1 MRRYYWRNLTVF
13 TPRKHEKDIEI
24 CDRIIFSKFKLW
36 NSKKKYGQHFL
47 INDLI
52 SADIASSIKKNTA
65 ILEIG
70 PGGGALTKELI
81 KVTKNIK
88 VIEIDRDLNSVLSER
103 FPGLEIINEDFINY
117 ELTKI
122 GWKKFSICGNFPYNI
137 STQILFKIIENNNLV
152 HEVVGMFQKEVAE
165 RICSEPGSKNYGIPS
180 VVVQAFYD
188 CEILFD
194 VSNDNFKPK
203 PNVLSS
209 VIRLI
214 RNKKKLNCKYDDFLR
229 IVKVSFSKRRKKIKN
244 ALKNFT
250 KLNKVKDELILKK
263 RAEELTVNDYVMLTN
278 RLL

>member
-1 MRRYYWRNLTVF
+1 M
-13 TPRKHEKDIEI
+13 
-24 CDRIIFSKFKLW
+24 KL
-36 NSKKKYGQHFL
+36 KKKYGQHFL

-52 SADIASSIKKNTA
+52 SADIASSIKKKTA

-81 KVTKNIK
+81 KVAKNIK
-88 VIEIDRDLNSVLSER
+88 VIEIDRDLNSVLNER

-117 ELTKI
+117 ELTKT

-137 STQILFKIIENNNLV
+137 STQILFKIVENNNLV
-152 HEVVGMFQKEVAE
+152 HEVVGMFQKQVAE
-165 RICSEPGSKNYGIPS
+165 RICSGPGSKKYGIPS

-209 VIRLI
+209 VIRLT

-250 KLNKVKDELILKK
+250 KLNEVKDELILKK
-263 RAEELTVNDYVMLTN
+263 RAEELTVNDYVILTN

>member
-1 MRRYYWRNLTVF
+1 M
-13 TPRKHEKDIEI
+13 
-24 CDRIIFSKFKLW
+24 KL
-36 NSKKKYGQHFL
+36 KKKYGQHFL
-47 INDLI
+47 INNII
-52 SADIASSIKKNTA
+52 SADIASSIKKKGA
-65 ILEIG
+65 VLEIG

-81 KVTKNIK
+81 KVTNNIK
-88 VIEIDRDLNSVLSER
+88 VIEIDSDLSSVLIER

-122 GWKKFSICGNFPYNI
+122 GWKKFSVCGNFPYNI
-137 STQILFKIIENNNLV
+137 STQIIFKIIENNDIV

-165 RICSEPGSKNYGIPS
+165 RICSEPGSKKYGIPS
-180 VVVQAFYD
+180 VIVQAFYD

-209 VIRLI
+209 VIRLT

-229 IVKVSFSKRRKKIKN
+229 VVKMSFSKRRKKIKN

-250 KLNKVKDELILKK
+250 KLNEVKDELILKK

>member
-1 MRRYYWRNLTVF
+1 M
-13 TPRKHEKDIEI
+13 
-24 CDRIIFSKFKLW
+24 KL
-36 NSKKKYGQHFL
+36 KKKYGQHFL

-52 SADIASSIKKNTA
+52 SADIASSIKKKTA

-81 KVTKNIK
+81 KVAKNIK
-88 VIEIDRDLNSVLSER
+88 VIEIDRDLNSVLSKR

-122 GWKKFSICGNFPYNI
+122 GWRKFSICGNFPYNI
-137 STQILFKIIENNNLV
+137 STQILFKIVENNNLV

-165 RICSEPGSKNYGIPS
+165 RICSGPCSKKYGIPS

-209 VIRLI
+209 VIRLT

-229 IVKVSFSKRRKKIKN
+229 VVKMSFSKRRKKIKN

-250 KLNKVKDELILKK
+250 KLNEVKDELILKK

>member
-1 MRRYYWRNLTVF
+1 M
-13 TPRKHEKDIEI
+13 
-24 CDRIIFSKFKLW
+24 KL
-36 NSKKKYGQHFL
+36 KKKYGQHFL

-52 SADIASSIKKNTA
+52 SANIASSIKKRA
-65 ILEIG
+65 AVLEVG

-81 KVTKNIK
+81 KVTNNIK
-88 VIEIDRDLNSVLSER
+88 VIEIDNDLTSVLNER

-117 ELTKI
+117 DLTKI
-122 GWKKFSICGNFPYNI
+122 GWEKFSICGNFPYNV
-137 STQILFKIIENNNLV
+137 STQILFKIIENNNIV

-165 RICSEPGSKNYGIPS
+165 RICSDPGSKKYGIPS
-180 VVVQAFYD
+180 VIVQAFYD

-209 VIRLI
+209 VVRLI
-214 RNKKKLNCKYDDFLR
+214 KNKKKLNCKYDDFLR
-229 IVKVSFSKRRKKIKN
+229 VVKVSFSKRRKKIKN

-250 KLNKVKDELILKK
+250 KLNEVKDELILKK